1 MWIRA
6 GIKKLFFL
14 LSFKRGWESQ
24 PIQKILIRKYD
35 YYNYGFVS
43 FCVCENRIFDIL
55 NTYYSSTSIITT
67 MWGVFVGMY
76 DTGYVSWREVALLL
90 ELLIW
95 LKQSTPGSFGNVS
108 IKKNQFEMLHLVLGL
123 LFLAENMWRKNKSI
137 FQK

>member
-1 MWIRA
+1 
-6 GIKKLFFL
+6 
-14 LSFKRGWESQ
+14 
-24 PIQKILIRKYD
+24 
-35 YYNYGFVS
+35 
-43 FCVCENRIFDIL
+43 
-55 NTYYSSTSIITT
+55 

-123 LFLAENMWRKNKSI
+123 LYLAENMWRKKKSI